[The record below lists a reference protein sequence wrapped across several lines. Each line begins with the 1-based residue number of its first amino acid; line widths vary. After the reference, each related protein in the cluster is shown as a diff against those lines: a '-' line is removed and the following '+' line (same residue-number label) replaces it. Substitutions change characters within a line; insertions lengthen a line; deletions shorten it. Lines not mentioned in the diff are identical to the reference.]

1 MSHSPDQDTRYL
13 EAAAE
18 HGAALQRLARATE
31 ANAERRRDLLQD
43 MHVALWRSFS
53 SYDARCSVRTW
64 VYRVAHN
71 VAASHVDRE
80 RRARAPLV
88 TLDEIDQL
96 PSGEN
101 ISSEVEEGQAIE
113 RLNGII
119 RALGPPDRQIITL
132 YLEGLDAKSIAEV
145 TGISA
150 GAIATRVS
158 RLKAQLTR
166 LFQETSPSESHV

>member
-1 MSHSPDQDTRYL
+1 MRPSPDQDSRYL
-13 EAAAE
+13 EAAAA
-18 HGAALQRLARATE
+18 HGPAMQRLASATE

-43 MHVALWRSFS
+43 MHVALWRSFA

-80 RRARAPLV
+80 RRTRTPLV
-88 TLDEIDQL
+88 TLDEIEHL

-101 ISSEVEEGQAIE
+101 ISAEVEENQAVA
-113 RLNGII
+113 RLNAII

-132 YLEGLDAKSIAEV
+132 YLEGLDAASIAEV
-145 TGISA
+145 TGLSA
-150 GAIATRVS
+150 GAVATRVS
-158 RLKAQLTR
+158 RLKSQLAR
-166 LFQETSPSESHV
+166 LFHENANV